1 MIFEDDAYYF
11 LNFEEN
17 PLKRARS
24 YLALER
30 EVNGETGRVM
40 RFDSLS
46 KIVSSGMRLGILTG
60 PTPAVQR
67 VVKITENI
75 KYARRQEPPSI
86 HRHGLDTRPR
96 TDAELQPPTVVNDAA
111 PCALLVPPLGLLGL
125 PDAL

>member
-1 MIFEDDAYYF
+1 MWCPIGAAADLYSSLRLAKRFDFMIFEDDAYYF
-11 LNFEEN
+11 LNFED
-17 PLKRARS
+17 PCKRARS

-60 PTPAVQR
+60 PVPAVQK

-75 KYARRQEPPSI
+75 KYVGSTA
-86 HRHGLDTRPR
+86 
-96 TDAELQPPTVVNDAA
+96 
-111 PCALLVPPLGLLGL
+111 
-125 PDAL
+125 

>member
-11 LNFEEN
+11 LNFEED
-17 PLKRARS
+17 PSKRARS
-24 YLALER
+24 YLSLER

-60 PTPAVQR
+60 PAAAVQK

-75 KYARRQEPPSI
+75 K
-86 HRHGLDTRPR
+86 
-96 TDAELQPPTVVNDAA
+96 
-111 PCALLVPPLGLLGL
+111 
-125 PDAL
+125 

>member
-1 MIFEDDAYYF
+1 MLITCSLRLAKRFDFMIFEDDAYYF

-17 PLKRARS
+17 PCKRARS
-24 YLALER
+24 YFALEQ

-60 PTPAVQR
+60 PTEAVLK

-75 KYARRQEPPSI
+75 KYVQSPFEYVE
-86 HRHGLDTRPR
+86 H
-96 TDAELQPPTVVNDAA
+96 
-111 PCALLVPPLGLLGL
+111 C
-125 PDAL
+125 

>member
-11 LNFEEN
+11 LNFEED
-17 PLKRARS
+17 PSKRARS
-24 YLALER
+24 YFALEL

-60 PTPAVQR
+60 PLSAVQK

-75 KYARRQEPPSI
+75 K
-86 HRHGLDTRPR
+86 
-96 TDAELQPPTVVNDAA
+96 
-111 PCALLVPPLGLLGL
+111 
-125 PDAL
+125 

>member
-11 LNFEEN
+11 LNFEE
-17 PLKRARS
+17 PSKRARS
-24 YLALER
+24 YLALEQ

-60 PTPAVQR
+60 PVPAVQK

-75 KYARRQEPPSI
+75 KYVQNTSRRVGLG
-86 HRHGLDTRPR
+86 RHM
-96 TDAELQPPTVVNDAA
+96 
-111 PCALLVPPLGLLGL
+111 C
-125 PDAL
+125 